1 MRLKTKIAGVIMA
14 LSIVGL
20 TSCNKDV
27 FDTQYTFNKAII
39 SLNGQIKVYDIVS
52 WTDYAD
58 GEQFQLELTD
68 GSIIVSSSYNTILIY
83 TSGGESQVVKDFC
96 YNDNDKK

>member
-1 MRLKTKIAGVIMA
+1 MRLKTKIVGALMA
-14 LSIVGL
+14 LSMVGL
-20 TSCNKDV
+20 TSCNKDI

-39 SLNGQIKVYDIVS
+39 SLNGTIKVYDIVS

-68 GSIIVSSSYNTILIY
+68 GSVIVSSSYNTILVY

-96 YNDNDKK
+96 HNDDNKK